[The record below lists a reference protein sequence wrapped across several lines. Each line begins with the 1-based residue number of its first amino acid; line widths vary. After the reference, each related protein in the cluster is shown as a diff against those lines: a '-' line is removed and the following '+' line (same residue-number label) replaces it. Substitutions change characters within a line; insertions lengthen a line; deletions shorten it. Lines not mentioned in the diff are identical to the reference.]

1 MHFLN
6 GIKRGKHLK
15 RREARS
21 TLQTQHSIDTLAA
34 LQILHS
40 SHSPLHAPHLTLHTS
55 LSTLQTPSRLHTPH
69 STLQTPHSAISIPH
83 STLHTLHSALPTLH
97 STPYSTFHILH
108 STPTLHYALR
118 TPHRSCLS
126 VMNSPSLRILNNQ
139 KPRAHLLFEGIPELG
154 RQGLLL
160 ILAPHLN

>member
-40 SHSPLHAPHLTLHTS
+40 SHSPLHAPPLTLHTS
-55 LSTLQTPSRLHTPH
+55 LSTLHTPSRLHTPH
-69 STLQTPHSAISIPH
+69 LTPHFTF
-83 STLHTLHSALPTLH
+83 STPPPLSTTHFALHTGHASVLWIPLPYESWTIKNRARTFSLRASRNWVVKVCFSSWHHIWIKGSVKLGPGTNMQLH
-97 STPYSTFHILH
+97 STH
-108 STPTLHYALR
+108 
-118 TPHRSCLS
+118 
-126 VMNSPSLRILNNQ
+126 
-139 KPRAHLLFEGIPELG
+139 HLDTS
-154 RQGLLL
+154 
-160 ILAPHLN
+160 